1 MEIIETVPIYGPPD
15 WPLILI
21 GVGVV
26 LAIITAIGLSNTEYV
41 GLIVASFA
49 LLMLIIGIIACIVLK
64 NTEFRHDEYIVRIT
78 DISTQEF
85 IEKYEIVK
93 RFDYSDVVQVKEIET
108 K

>member
-1 MEIIETVPIYGPPD
+1 MEIIETVPVYGPPD

-26 LAIITAIGLSNTEYV
+26 LAIIAASWLSDTECV
-41 GLIVASFA
+41 GLIVACLA
-49 LLMLIIGIIACIVLK
+49 ILMCIIGIIAAIVLK

-85 IEKYEIVK
+85 IEKYEVVK
-93 RFDYSDVVQVKEIET
+93 HFDYSDVVQVKEIET